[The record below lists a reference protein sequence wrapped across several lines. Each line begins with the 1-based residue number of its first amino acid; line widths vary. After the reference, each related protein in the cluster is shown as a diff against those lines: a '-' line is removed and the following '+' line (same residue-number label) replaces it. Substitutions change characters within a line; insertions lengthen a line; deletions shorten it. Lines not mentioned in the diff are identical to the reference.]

1 MSKNLTVASEVKVF
15 ENIEFGSVRTVE
27 ENGTVLFCGSDV
39 AKALGYAIPRK
50 AILDHCKGVLKR
62 NTLTNGGKQEMSF
75 IPEGDVYRL
84 ITHSKLPSAQK
95 FEHWIFDEV
104 LPTIRKTGGY
114 VANDEMFVETYMPFA
129 DELTKTLFR
138 NVLGVMRQQTQIIN
152 TQEEQIKQQTERIET
167 DRPLVEFA
175 SHVSNTSD
183 LIDIGALAKIAKD
196 EHIEIG
202 RTRLFDWLRSNG
214 YLIKSGVNKNQP
226 YQRYIEQGLF
236 KIKEYVYATPYG
248 NKIGIKTY
256 VTGKGQIYFI
266 EKLRNLFAGNGGN
279 KQLSN

>member
-1 MSKNLTVASEVKVF
+1 MSKNLTIANEVKVF
-15 ENIEFGSVRTVE
+15 ENSEFGSVRTVE

-39 AKALGYAIPRK
+39 AKALGYSNTRDALSK
-50 AILDHCKGVLKR
+50 HCKGVVKCD
-62 NTLTNGGKQEMSF
+62 TLTSGGVQALSF
-75 IPEGDVYRL
+75 ITEGDIYRL

-95 FEHWIFDEV
+95 FERWIFDEV

-129 DELTKTLFR
+129 DELIKTLFR

-152 TQEEQIKQQTERIET
+152 TQEEQIKQQTEKIET

-175 SHVSNTSD
+175 NHVSDTSD
-183 LIDIGALAKIAKD
+183 LIDIGALAKVAKD

-214 YLIKSGVNKNQP
+214 YLIKNGANKNQP

-248 NKIGIKTY
+248 NKIGIKTF

-266 EKLRNLFAGNGGN
+266 EKLRNLFADKEEN
-279 KQLSN
+279 KQLSD